1 MIVHFAS
8 GYALTVGGFKV
19 NWGGDRMLSY
29 HLQQVAT
36 MAELI
41 IKFFQ
46 EQRELLVYFCEEI
59 ADIDYDESK
68 NEEKYGVHFRS
79 KWFSPR
85 AIEPSR
91 VLGTF
96 KLLLQDNIY

>member
-1 MIVHFAS
+1 
-8 GYALTVGGFKV
+8 
-19 NWGGDRMLSY
+19 
-29 HLQQVAT
+29 

-41 IKFFQ
+41 IKFLQ
-46 EQRELLVYFCEEI
+46 EQMELLVYFCEEI

>member
-1 MIVHFAS
+1 
-8 GYALTVGGFKV
+8 
-19 NWGGDRMLSY
+19 
-29 HLQQVAT
+29 

-46 EQRELLVYFCEEI
+46 EQRDLLVYFCEVI

-68 NEEKYGVHFRS
+68 NEEKYGVHFRT
-79 KWFSPR
+79 KWFSQL
-85 AIEPSR
+85 AIEPTR
-91 VLGTF
+91 VLGTY

>member
-1 MIVHFAS
+1 MHFAS

-29 HLQQVAT
+29 HPAT
-36 MAELI
+36 GSHHGGAYYKISSGAEGNCSCI
-41 IKFFQ
+41 
-46 EQRELLVYFCEEI
+46 FCEEI

>member
-1 MIVHFAS
+1 
-8 GYALTVGGFKV
+8 
-19 NWGGDRMLSY
+19 
-29 HLQQVAT
+29 

-91 VLGTF
+91 VLGKALTMQMTL
-96 KLLLQDNIY
+96 KRRSSKMVIYTIAGIFLPRSS